1 MGPPGVGGPD
11 DVSVPDGCFLKGYPD
26 GDRVFIGVP
35 SQPSEYFCPDS
46 PVCCFPIRIIM
57 AVCFIQENFP
67 VFVSHPP
74 LPGEAPQVEVAGGEE
89 AAEDPTISPLTRKRK
104 GKEVADPVVK
114 KAKVSTPLLTG
125 GALRIGGGGENLP
138 PVIGGVGGAGPAAP
152 AFRPAAEV
160 GPAPPVP
167 PLLGPTE
174 GSAQRVAEESAPLLR
189 VLESSAEGRTPVTG
203 ISLIG
208 RKVRLVL
215 RQGR

>member
-1 MGPPGVGGPD
+1 
-11 DVSVPDGCFLKGYPD
+11 
-26 GDRVFIGVP
+26 
-35 SQPSEYFCPDS
+35 
-46 PVCCFPIRIIM
+46 M
-57 AVCFIQENFP
+57 AVRFIQERCP

-74 LPGEAPQVEVAGGEE
+74 LPGEAPQAEVAGGEE

-125 GALRIGGGGENLP
+125 GALRIGGGDGNLP
-138 PVIGGVGGAGPAAP
+138 PAIERVGGAGPAVP
-152 AFRPAAEV
+152 ATWPAVEV
-160 GPAPPVP
+160 SPAPPVS
-167 PLLGPTE
+167 PLPGPTE

-189 VLESSAEGRTPVTG
+189 VLETSAEGRTPVTG
-203 ISLIG
+203 TSLVG